1 MPDLSTVVGMATLLL
16 VIFVSNPK
24 TVEVIDAAVGEY
36 ADRYLEAK
44 RLEAQTRRKEKL
56 EERRKMRMYSGKGAR
71 SSRQR

>member
-24 TVEVIDAAVGEY
+24 TVEVIDAAVGEH

-44 RLEAQTRRKEKL
+44 RLEAQARRKEKL

>member
-24 TVEVIDAAVGEY
+24 TVEVIDAAVGEH